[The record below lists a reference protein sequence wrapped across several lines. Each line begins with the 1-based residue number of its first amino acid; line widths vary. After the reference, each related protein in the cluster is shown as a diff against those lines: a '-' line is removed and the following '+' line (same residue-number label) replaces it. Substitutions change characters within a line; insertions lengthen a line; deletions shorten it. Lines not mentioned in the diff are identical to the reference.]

1 MNILTTED
9 ARFIDREVPKQ
20 LGISLEILMENAGR
34 GIVDALWGEYDLF
47 SLNNGRSINSFVLFI
62 CGTGNNGADGL
73 VAARHLMEQ
82 GVPAQIVLVGDIN
95 KCSDLF
101 AVQIERCKAMGCSI
115 DMYDEFNDW
124 SNVAIA
130 VEGIMGTGFTGR
142 LREVTIDILNDI
154 DTMRSQ
160 YNFDL
165 WAIDVPAGL
174 DATTGH
180 VAEGT
185 LTYDYTVTF
194 GAIKQGLLLYPGK
207 AVGGT
212 AVVAPLGA
220 PWQQV
225 LGERVRTITI
235 DSDLA
240 EKIINYRTPMAHK
253 GVNGNT
259 LIIGGSNDMIG
270 APILAAEAAV
280 HSGAGKVTLAV
291 PKIIKQ
297 IVQRRVIPEVMVSST
312 ENNKELW
319 DSVYGPDAN
328 INDEATF
335 RKTIAEGV
343 SKQLERDS
351 DYKFMID
358 VRAYAEKKV
367 GKLQF
372 PDALLKRIML
382 SNNED
387 KGAEFVEKNYEQ
399 SIKELEWHLIRDRIA
414 QANNIKI
421 EDADVRE
428 SAAQMARAQFA
439 QYGMNNV
446 PDEYIDK
453 YVNDMLKNRKDIE
466 PFVDAALD
474 QKLSAVLKTIVKL
487 KKKSV
492 SLDEFNKL
500 IEPADTEKPVKAK
513 RTKKADKAEN
523 EEK

>member
-1 MNILTTED
+1 
-9 ARFIDREVPKQ
+9 
-20 LGISLEILMENAGR
+20 
-34 GIVDALWGEYDLF
+34 
-47 SLNNGRSINSFVLFI
+47 
-62 CGTGNNGADGL
+62 
-73 VAARHLMEQ
+73 
-82 GVPAQIVLVGDIN
+82 
-95 KCSDLF
+95 
-101 AVQIERCKAMGCSI
+101 
-115 DMYDEFNDW
+115 
-124 SNVAIA
+124 
-130 VEGIMGTGFTGR
+130 
-142 LREVTIDILNDI
+142 
-154 DTMRSQ
+154 
-160 YNFDL
+160 
-165 WAIDVPAGL
+165 
-174 DATTGH
+174 
-180 VAEGT
+180 
-185 LTYDYTVTF
+185 
-194 GAIKQGLLLYPGK
+194 
-207 AVGGT
+207 
-212 AVVAPLGA
+212 
-220 PWQQV
+220 
-225 LGERVRTITI
+225 
-235 DSDLA
+235 
-240 EKIINYRTPMAHK
+240 
-253 GVNGNT
+253 
-259 LIIGGSNDMIG
+259 
-270 APILAAEAAV
+270 
-280 HSGAGKVTLAV
+280 
-291 PKIIKQ
+291 
-297 IVQRRVIPEVMVSST
+297 
-312 ENNKELW
+312 
-319 DSVYGPDAN
+319 
-328 INDEATF
+328 
-335 RKTIAEGV
+335 
-343 SKQLERDS
+343 
-351 DYKFMID
+351 MID

-474 QKLSAVLKTIVKL
+474 KKLSAVLKTIVKL

>member
-1 MNILTTED
+1 
-9 ARFIDREVPKQ
+9 
-20 LGISLEILMENAGR
+20 
-34 GIVDALWGEYDLF
+34 
-47 SLNNGRSINSFVLFI
+47 
-62 CGTGNNGADGL
+62 
-73 VAARHLMEQ
+73 
-82 GVPAQIVLVGDIN
+82 
-95 KCSDLF
+95 
-101 AVQIERCKAMGCSI
+101 
-115 DMYDEFNDW
+115 
-124 SNVAIA
+124 
-130 VEGIMGTGFTGR
+130 
-142 LREVTIDILNDI
+142 
-154 DTMRSQ
+154 
-160 YNFDL
+160 
-165 WAIDVPAGL
+165 
-174 DATTGH
+174 
-180 VAEGT
+180 
-185 LTYDYTVTF
+185 
-194 GAIKQGLLLYPGK
+194 
-207 AVGGT
+207 
-212 AVVAPLGA
+212 
-220 PWQQV
+220 
-225 LGERVRTITI
+225 
-235 DSDLA
+235 
-240 EKIINYRTPMAHK
+240 
-253 GVNGNT
+253 
-259 LIIGGSNDMIG
+259 
-270 APILAAEAAV
+270 
-280 HSGAGKVTLAV
+280 
-291 PKIIKQ
+291 
-297 IVQRRVIPEVMVSST
+297 
-312 ENNKELW
+312 
-319 DSVYGPDAN
+319 
-328 INDEATF
+328 
-335 RKTIAEGV
+335 
-343 SKQLERDS
+343 
-351 DYKFMID
+351 MID
-358 VRAYAEKKV
+358 VCAYAEKKV